1 MHIDKLLVPIDFS
14 PTSEAALRYAVDL
27 AEAVGHTVVL
37 LHALGP
43 VAFPVMDGAI
53 ITPPGDVADHLADAS
68 AELDKLRERF
78 DRTGVAFQPKIVQ
91 GSAAEEILRCAREDG
106 CGMIVMGTHGRSGWK
121 RIALGSVAE
130 HVMRHAQI
138 PVLTVR
144 AEGHA
149 QPEYVA
155 SAPGV

>member
-37 LHALGP
+37 LHAIGP
-43 VAFPVMDGAI
+43 MAYPVMDGAI
-53 ITPPGDVADHLADAS
+53 ISPPSQTAEHISSAS
-68 AELDKLRERF
+68 QLLEQLQQRF
-78 DRTGVAFQPKIVQ
+78 DRTGVAFESKIVQ
-91 GSAAEEILRCAREDG
+91 GGAAEEILRCAREEN
-106 CGMIVMGTHGRSGWK
+106 CGLIVMGTHGRSGWK

-130 HVMRHAQI
+130 HVMRHATI

-144 AEGHA
+144 SEP
-149 QPEYVA
+149 PE
-155 SAPGV
+155 APSMFESPPLV